1 MHRVPVNYTLPTV
14 LNSLQTAGMS
24 GLKKALS
31 AKAITT
37 APTTGTTSGS
47 SASSSLSSTF
57 LNLLATELQNQDPT
71 APVDS
76 TAMVGQMISLNQ
88 LDQLISINQTVTG
101 STGTGATGLLQPAD
115 GTASN
120 AALSSANGGVSGTL
134 SPSVAGAAAATNQ
147 LPFDPNTMMPL
158 NSGNAGV
165 PGASINSSVNP
176 ASMGS
181 SSTSNN
187 TSGGK

>member
-1 MHRVPVNYTLPTV
+1 MHTVSANYTLPTV
-14 LNSLQTAGMS
+14 LNTLQPAVTS
-24 GLKKALS
+24 GIKKAIS
-31 AKAITT
+31 GKATT
-37 APTTGTTSGS
+37 APTTTATTSSGS
-47 SASSSLSSTF
+47 SASSLSSTF
-57 LNLLATELQNQDPT
+57 LNLLSTELQNQDPT

-101 STGTGATGLLQPAD
+101 SSGTGTTGLVQPAG
-115 GTASN
+115 GTASD
-120 AALSSANGGVSGTL
+120 AALSSANGGLASTL
-134 SPSVAGAAAATNQ
+134 SPSVAGAVANQ

-158 NSGNAGV
+158 NSGNAGAV
-165 PGASINSSVNP
+165 GASINSSINP

>member
-1 MHRVPVNYTLPTV
+1 MHTVSANYTLPTV
-14 LNSLQTAGMS
+14 LNTLQPAAVS
-24 GLKKALS
+24 GLRKAVN
-31 AKAITT
+31 AKAAA
-37 APTTGTTSGS
+37 APSTGTGSDSSTASGVG
-47 SASSSLSSTF
+47 STF

-88 LDQLISINQTVTG
+88 LDQLISINQSLTG
-101 STGTGATGLLQPAD
+101 STTTAPAESAQPARA
-115 GTASN
+115 TASD
-120 AALSSANGGVSGTL
+120 AALSSVNGGLASTL
-134 SPSVAGAAAATNQ
+134 SPSVAGTVANQ

-158 NSGNAGV
+158 NSGYASAM
-165 PGASINSSVNP
+165 GASINSSIQP